1 MWRLGRYKG
10 VILLPGTSLL
20 RSDFISS
27 FQSPRESLFDLIFPT
42 LTASNWPASVYFHLE
57 NTFSV
62 QEDMGVCRD
71 WGVGGRAA
79 VIVCI
84 ECKCLFYSLFKV
96 DYYSPNFSFSPT
108 WSACRLSVLHV
119 FCKAIQGSHL
129 LVRGFWRSVYGSRS
143 GLGIVVLVFTC
154 SGVLKPSE
162 AANKPSPS

>member
-71 WGVGGRAA
+71 WGVGGWAA

-108 WSACRLSVLHV
+108 WSAPQTRAPADSQSFVRLFRGPICLFAGFSVRYTGHDR
-119 FCKAIQGSHL
+119 GWEL
-129 LVRGFWRSVYGSRS
+129 LF
-143 GLGIVVLVFTC
+143 
-154 SGVLKPSE
+154 
-162 AANKPSPS
+162 

>member
-62 QEDMGVCRD
+62 QEDMGVCQN

-108 WSACRLSVLHV
+108 WSAPQTRASAMRPPCLPARTSFVTIPICLFAGFNVRSTGHDW
-119 FCKAIQGSHL
+119 GWGL
-129 LVRGFWRSVYGSRS
+129 LF
-143 GLGIVVLVFTC
+143 
-154 SGVLKPSE
+154 
-162 AANKPSPS
+162 